1 MKKGILKHLTSL
13 IDYTTITHPGLRKS
27 ALIEFA
33 TMKTIKHAKI
43 KCQIIDQNKK
53 TLFGE
58 EIGAIN

>member
-43 KCQIIDQNKK
+43 KSQIIDQNKK

-58 EIGAIN
+58 EIGATN